1 MSRRHCGYDYDGR
14 NDGSFC
20 VCVASLKD
28 YKNLRKELCRTSR
41 NKCRILSW
49 LQNGRRE
56 VISLMVMLDGA
67 KDPRGPDQKE
77 RQETGRTSIYDLD
90 TKRISHDQQG
100 SWRRD
105 VYNPSIGTTFAA
117 VHVRAFTA
125 DRVVCGTSI
134 VAGCSQ
140 VSRLLEGMKAITTER
155 DLVAP

>member
-1 MSRRHCGYDYDGR
+1 
-14 NDGSFC
+14 
-20 VCVASLKD
+20 
-28 YKNLRKELCRTSR
+28 
-41 NKCRILSW
+41 
-49 LQNGRRE
+49 
-56 VISLMVMLDGA
+56 MVMLDGA